1 MVFIGIGMPRRYVP
15 KLSRSEL
22 ERRRLEAGKQ
32 LLAAKGRRGEQRRI
46 AKDYGVSEA
55 TASRWAAAVQRGGL
69 DALRSTKAQGKKA
82 FLTPTQKDKLRTMLL
97 EGARRHGYEN
107 DLWTSKRI
115 TDLIRKKFGVAFSH
129 EYLPQLLRDQL
140 GFTWHKPTREAR
152 ELDPEKVKRFL
163 RTWVYFKKRP

>member
-1 MVFIGIGMPRRYVP
+1 MPRRYVP

-46 AKDYGVSEA
+46 AKEYAVSEA
-55 TASRWAAAVQRGGL
+55 TASRWADALERGGL
-69 DALRSTKAQGKKA
+69 DALRATKAKGKKPY
-82 FLTPTQKDKLRTMLL
+82 LTPAQKERLRTMLL
-97 EGARRHGYEN
+97 EGARKHGYEN
-107 DLWTSKRI
+107 DLWTSKRV
-115 TDLIRKKFGVAFSH
+115 TDLIQKKFGAKFND

-152 ELDPEKVKRFL
+152 ELDPQKVKRFL